1 MIDFS
6 AAKAITIPEGS
17 IANIQVG
24 GSTIWRKH
32 AISFGDLLY
41 ELSEDRKHYV
51 VAGVQ
56 DGVTK
61 TSFTFQ
67 NTVNGL
73 PVSDVAENAFAGLSG
88 LTICINGEIDL
99 ADAPWGTTTP
109 NLYIDGIRYRQTTTT
124 SRKPDYVVATPNS
137 DFKGG
142 VVNILGRIGSIVV
155 SEINSSTFSGYTNI
169 TEVII
174 PAEIRWIETSI
185 FRNCTN
191 LKKVTFK
198 GKPETTT
205 TSVFTGC
212 TNLTDIYV
220 PWAEGE
226 VANAPW
232 GAPNATI
239 HYNYVEE

>member
-6 AAKAITIPEGS
+6 AAKAITVPEGS

-32 AISFGDLLY
+32 AISFSDLRY

-56 DGVTK
+56 DGVTAA
-61 TSFTFQ
+61 SFTLQ

-73 PVSDVAENAFAGLSG
+73 PVLAVAEDAFAGLSG
-88 LTICINGEIDL
+88 LTIRINGEIDL
-99 ADAPWGTTTP
+99 AEAPWGATTP
-109 NLYIDGIRYRQTTTT
+109 KLFIDGIQYRVTTT
-124 SRKPDYVVATPNS
+124 SSRKPQYVVDTPNS

-142 VVNILGRIGSIVV
+142 VVKILSRIGSVLV
-155 SEINSSTFSGYTNI
+155 SELDSGTFKGKTNI

-174 PAEIRWIETSI
+174 PAEIKWMEASV
-185 FRNCTN
+185 FQNCTS
-191 LKKVTFK
+191 LTKVTIK
-198 GKPETTT
+198 GKISTFAA
-205 TSVFTGC
+205 SAFSGC
-212 TNLTDIYV
+212 TALTDIYV
-220 PWAEGE
+220 PWAEDE

-239 HYNYVEE
+239 HYNHMTD